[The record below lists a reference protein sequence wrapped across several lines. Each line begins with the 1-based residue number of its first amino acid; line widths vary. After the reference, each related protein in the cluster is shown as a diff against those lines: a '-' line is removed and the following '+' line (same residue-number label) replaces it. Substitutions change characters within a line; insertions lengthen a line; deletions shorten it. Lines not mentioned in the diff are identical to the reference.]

1 MGVCNMADCRSQF
14 KDFHDAIKLKEE
26 NSVLKEKRE
35 IIIKRIKEKLSEQT
49 DYTFEIF
56 NQGSYAMRT
65 GIKPLDSDYDIDVG
79 LYFDMSKDD
88 VDPIEAKKW
97 IYNALLGHTSDVKI
111 KKPCVT
117 VTYAAGYHV
126 DLAVYAAENSDNK
139 VYIAKGKPTSDA
151 EDKFWDESNPKDLI
165 TVIKEYLPDA
175 EDRKQFRRIVRYLK
189 RWKDVNFTSVN
200 GKPSG
205 IALTSCAY
213 HWLSIQKEV
222 DYFTGI
228 PKYKDLDALIQIVA
242 TMISNFRDYYV
253 EIDGEN
259 KFMPRLKVELPVAPK
274 PELFEKMTYKQMAT
288 FKEKLESFLLAL
300 NNAKDETDPTDA
312 AKILKKQL
320 GDDFPVPAKAET
332 GKRSVVPP
340 VLSSSESAAEEN
352 GWK

>member
-1 MGVCNMADCRSQF
+1 MADCRSQF
-14 KDFHDAIKLKEE
+14 NDFHDIIKLKEE
-26 NSVLKEKRE
+26 NDVLKAKRE

-49 DYTFEIF
+49 DYSFEIF

-88 VDPIEAKKW
+88 IDPIEAKKW
-97 IYNALLGHTSDVKI
+97 IYDALLGHTSDVKI
-111 KKPCVT
+111 KNPCVT

-126 DLAVYAAENSDNK
+126 DLTVYAATNSDNK
-139 VYIAKGKPTSDA
+139 VYLAKGKPTSNA

-213 HWLSIQKEV
+213 HWLDVHKET
-222 DYFTGI
+222 DSFTGN
-228 PKYKDLDALIQIVA
+228 PKYKDLDALIQIVS
-242 TMISNFRDYYV
+242 TMISNFYNDFV
-253 EIDGEN
+253 EIDGEYR
-259 KFMPRLKVELPVAPK
+259 FMPRLKVELPVAPR
-274 PELFEKMTYKQMAT
+274 PELFEKMTYKQMTT
-288 FKEKLESFLLAL
+288 FKEKLESFLTAL
-300 NNAKDETDPTDA
+300 NNAKEETDPTDA

-320 GDDFPVPAKAET
+320 GDDFPVPAKADT
-332 GKRSVVPP
+332 GKRSIAPA
-340 VLSSSESAAEEN
+340 VLSSSESASEEI